1 MFHVPNYHNLLASI
15 PSGSKLFTVIDL
27 CSVFFSIPVDKA
39 SQYLFAFTW
48 EEKQF
53 SWAVIPQGFT
63 ESPFYFSQIL
73 KVEPNDKMFPRGPIL
88 LQDVDDLLLCSPPQ
102 TSSQEPASPC

>member
-1 MFHVPNYHNLLASI
+1 MVF
-15 PSGSKLFTVIDL
+15 
-27 CSVFFSIPVDKA
+27 SVVVV
-39 SQYLFAFTW
+39 AFTW

-102 TSSQEPASPC
+102 TLTGASISLLKLLALKRKITAFPNPGLI